1 VPDRRPDDT
10 ELDHV
15 LQATTHALLR
25 LRAETA
31 GQTLAMQALRR
42 YAELDASGQTRFFRF
57 LLRELGADR
66 HAVASAI
73 SRYQDHPDEATLGDL
88 AEATES
94 QRLRFFRTLNIAPG
108 GIATLLD
115 MRAAL
120 LERRDSHSELMP
132 VERDLAYLLTS
143 WFNRGFLRLEQLR
156 ADSPETV
163 LEKLIEYEAVHEI
176 RDRADLER
184 RLAPDRRM
192 FAFFHPALPDEPIIF
207 VEVALTAGMADSI
220 QTLLDAPTPSALP
233 PDADSAMFYSITN
246 CQSGLRGISFGSF
259 LIKRVTELLQ
269 KEIPALTTFATLS
282 PIPGFASW
290 LAEHDRETSTTTDTG
305 NEAEMTERVAQY
317 LLAGRS
323 DGLPIDPVARFH
335 LRNGASVDRINWRG
349 DTSPKGLAESHGLLV
364 NYRYSGHDLAAN
376 HASLID
382 DGIVM
387 AAPRVIAAAGQQI
400 DPSKVSASSVFD

>member
-1 VPDRRPDDT
+1 MPDRRPDDT

-120 LERRDSHSELMP
+120 LERGDSRSELVP

-156 ADSPETV
+156 ADSPEAV

-259 LIKRVTELLQ
+259 LIKRVTE
-269 KEIPALTTFATLS
+269 
-282 PIPGFASW
+282 
-290 LAEHDRETSTTTDTG
+290 
-305 NEAEMTERVAQY
+305 RVAHY

-323 DGLPIDPVARFH
+323 GGLPIDPVARFH

-387 AAPRVIAAAGQQI
+387 AAPRVIAAAGQQVN
-400 DPSKVSASSVFD
+400 PSKVSVPSVFD